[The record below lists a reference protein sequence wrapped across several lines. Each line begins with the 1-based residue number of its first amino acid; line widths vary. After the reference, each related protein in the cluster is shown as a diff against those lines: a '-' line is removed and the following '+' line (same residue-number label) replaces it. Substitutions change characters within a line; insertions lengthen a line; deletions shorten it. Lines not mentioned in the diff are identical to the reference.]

1 MPDHVHQHDDY
12 DLQEWSVSDIS
23 VSDQSPQLLV
33 LLVLVSRHRNFF
45 IEHNYT
51 FGDLH

>member
-1 MPDHVHQHDDY
+1 MPDHVHQHDDD

-33 LLVLVSRHRNFF
+33 LLVLVWCWSLV
-45 IEHNYT
+45 T
-51 FGDLH
+51 GTSL

>member
-33 LLVLVSRHRNFF
+33 LLMLVWCWSLV
-45 IEHNYT
+45 T
-51 FGDLH
+51 GTSL